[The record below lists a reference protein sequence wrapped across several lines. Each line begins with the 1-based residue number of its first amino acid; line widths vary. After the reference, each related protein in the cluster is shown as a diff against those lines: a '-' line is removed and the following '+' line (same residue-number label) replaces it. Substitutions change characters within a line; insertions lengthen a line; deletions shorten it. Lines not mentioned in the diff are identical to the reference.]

1 MELFLQDMKTLAER
15 LAYAMNETGNQNQT
29 DLAKKSAVSQ
39 STISKILRG
48 ENKTS
53 KETGKLAKAMG
64 VSADWLISG
73 QGSVWGSSNSKIES
87 VDASKQVA
95 LWDVS
100 GDTGSKISW
109 LAELPSH
116 FQAYVMS
123 GNTGISKVPK
133 GAIVIVDPEA
143 KPLTNDLVV
152 AEVSGSLSVFTYY
165 LNGAGESFL
174 SVDDERIPLA
184 KVSNSSIRGPV
195 QQIYIPTLSR

>member
-1 MELFLQDMKTLAER
+1 MKTLAER
-15 LAYAMNETGNQNQT
+15 LAYAMQETGNQNQT
-29 DLAKKSAVSQ
+29 DLAKKSEVSQ

-53 KETGKLAKAMG
+53 KETGKLAKALG

-73 QGSVWGSSNSKIES
+73 QGSIWGSSNTKIEG
-87 VDASKQVA
+87 VDASKQVS

-100 GDTGSKISW
+100 GNTGSKINW
-109 LAELPSH
+109 IVELPGH

-123 GNTGISKVPK
+123 GNTGVARVPR
-133 GAIVIVDPEA
+133 GAIVIIDPESN
-143 KPLTNDLVV
+143 PLTNDLVV
-152 AEVSGSLSVFTYY
+152 AEVSGSLSVFTYH

-184 KVSNSSIRGPV
+184 KVSDPSSIRGPV